1 MPAPSEV
8 TRQLDS
14 TLSQLR
20 ARVRRYVLLEGLA
33 LVIAV
38 IGFGFWLGY
47 FADEL
52 HFGARRL
59 ELPKWIRI
67 GFTIVVVATAVTVFS
82 TWVIGRLWTRFG
94 RRMLAIVLERR
105 FPQLGDRLI
114 TAIEL
119 QNAPRAHDSP
129 LAELM
134 WQRTAAQAADALKG
148 VDLNDVFNPKPLK
161 HALVFAGVL
170 LASIAAMGTANA
182 AGVQR
187 WFNAFVLGRDDYWEP
202 YRKSAMA
209 VHVIAEPGR
218 RVREFDAN
226 GVYRHPRG
234 ADLTIEAESAEG
246 KLAPHKATLSF
257 RSFGSTGVARG
268 SAPMSRSG
276 DRIFRSTL
284 ARVIDDHELWVTAGD
299 YVNRHPFRIQIVE
312 PPRIDRL
319 ELRCDY
325 PSYTGLDA
333 VEDKPVIVQSLQTSL
348 PMETSFELQAV
359 ANKPLIAVVLRC
371 EPFELRFARKRESA
385 SQAEQGPILLIRDG
399 ATASIRTV
407 QLGGNE
413 SWFSEDGLSF
423 SVPMKVSLKGGEQLA
438 ALTDGALPPIPI
450 PPIAPFQILLE
461 DEDDVYSTEPTS
473 ITITGVP
480 DLDPVV
486 DVRLSGVSN
495 VVTRLAELPVRGRI
509 TDDYGVRKAEFGY
522 EILPDAAEVAA
533 GAKGPG
539 LKLSPLKLQPENQR
553 EFPLGPDGAGE
564 RFSLT
569 PLELKDGQR
578 LQLSVY
584 AEDGDDQN
592 GPHRARGEVFT
603 LRVVPGEELL
613 SRLYEKELNLR
624 QRFEQIISE
633 TKRVRDDLKQHE
645 DRTAEWKAAR
655 TSDEKEKKD
664 KVDSLYNSIDASARR
679 SLHQVRTNQTESR
692 AIEVAFGEIR
702 EEMVNNRVDT
712 PALLDRIDR
721 GVVAPLHGIN
731 ETHYPELDDLLAL
744 FALSTERNED
754 PSARIPLARE
764 AVDRLIVRME
774 QVLSEMQRRG
784 NVNEII
790 QQLQN
795 IIERQQKLRDATEQ
809 RKLDELFEDIGKP

>member
-1 MPAPSEV
+1 VPAPSEI

-14 TLSQLR
+14 ALSQLR
-20 ARVRRYVLLEGLA
+20 AQVRRYVVLEGLA
-33 LVIAV
+33 LVVAV
-38 IGFGFWLGY
+38 IGLGFWLGY

-59 ELPKWIRI
+59 ELPKWVRLA
-67 GFTIVVVATAVTVFS
+67 FTIAVAGVAATVFF
-82 TWVIGRLWTRFG
+82 TWVVGRLWTRFG

-114 TAIEL
+114 TAVEL
-119 QNAPRAHDSP
+119 QTSPRVHESP
-129 LAELM
+129 LSELM
-134 WQRTAAQAADALKG
+134 WQRTAAQAAEALKG
-148 VDLNDVFNPKPLK
+148 VNLNDVFNPRPLK
-161 HALVFAGVL
+161 RALVVAGVL
-170 LASIAAMGTANA
+170 LASIAVMGTANA

-187 WFNAFVLGRDDYWEP
+187 WFNAFILGRDDYWEP
-202 YRKSAMA
+202 YRKSAMS
-209 VHVIAEPGR
+209 VHVIAEPGKR
-218 RVREFDAN
+218 QREFDAD

-246 KLAPHKATLSF
+246 KVSPERATLSF
-257 RSFGSTGVARG
+257 RSFGTSGVARG
-268 SAPMSRSG
+268 SAPMSRGG
-276 DRIFRSTL
+276 DRVFRTTL
-284 ARVIDDHELWVTAGD
+284 SRVIDDHELWVTAGD

-312 PPRIDRL
+312 PPRIDRI
-319 ELRCDY
+319 ELHCDY

-333 VEDKPVIVQSLQTSL
+333 VEDRPVLVQSLQTSL
-348 PMETSFELQAV
+348 PMETAFELRAT
-359 ANKPLIAVVLRC
+359 ANKPLVAAVIRC
-371 EPFELRFARKRESA
+371 EQFELRFRRDSA
-385 SQAEQGPILLIRDG
+385 SGSSEEHRPVLIVRD
-399 ATASIRTV
+399 AASGEARTV
-407 QLGGNE
+407 QLGGTE
-413 SWFSEDGLSF
+413 QWFAADGLTF
-423 SVPMKVSLKGGEQLA
+423 RAPMKVSLKGAEALA
-438 ALTDGALPPIPI
+438 SLADGALPPIPI
-450 PPIAPFQILLE
+450 PPVAPLQILLE
-461 DEDDVYSTEPTS
+461 DEDDVFSTEPTS
-473 ITITGVP
+473 ITITGVA

-486 DVRLSGVSN
+486 DVRLWGVSN

-522 EILPDAAEVAA
+522 EILPDPADAAEGVKA
-533 GAKGPG
+533 PP
-539 LKLSPLKLQPENQR
+539 LTLVPLKVQPANER
-553 EFPLGPDGAGE
+553 DFAVGPDGAGE

-569 PLELKDGQR
+569 PLELRDGQR

-624 QRFEQIISE
+624 QRFEQIITE
-633 TKRVRDDLKQHE
+633 TKRVREDLKQHE
-645 DRTAEWKAAR
+645 ERAAEWKAAKAAGEE
-655 TSDEKEKKD
+655 EKSG
-664 KVDSLYNSIDASARR
+664 SLYNALDASARR
-679 SLHQVRTNQTESR
+679 SLHQARTNQTESR
-692 AIEVAFGEIR
+692 GIEIAFGEIR

-721 GVVAPLHGIN
+721 GVVAPLHTIN
-731 ETHYPELDDLLAL
+731 ESDYPDLEGLLAL
-744 FALSTERNED
+744 FALATERNED
-754 PSARIPLARE
+754 PTARIAPARE
-764 AVDRLIVRME
+764 AVERLIARME

-809 RKLDELFEDIGKP
+809 RKLDELFEEIGKP

>member
-1 MPAPSEV
+1 MPSTEV
-8 TRQLDS
+8 TRELDS
-14 TLSQLR
+14 TLSQLK

-33 LVIAV
+33 LVVAV
-38 IGFGFWLGY
+38 FGFGFWLG
-47 FADEL
+47 FMADEL
-52 HFGARRL
+52 HFQARRL
-59 ELPKWIRI
+59 ELPKWFRLAFAI
-67 GFTIVVVATAVTVFS
+67 GVAVIAITVFS

-94 RRMLAIVLERR
+94 RRMLALVLERR

-129 LAELM
+129 LAEIM
-134 WQRTAAQAADALKG
+134 WQRTAAQAAEQLKG
-148 VDLNDVFNPKPLK
+148 VDLGDVFNPVPLK
-161 HALVFAGVL
+161 RSLVVAAIL
-170 LASIAAMGTANA
+170 LGSIAVMGTANA
-182 AGVQR
+182 AGVHR
-187 WFNAFVLGRDDYWEP
+187 WFNAFILGRDDYWEP
-202 YRKSAMA
+202 YRKSAMT
-209 VHVIAEPGR
+209 VHVVAEPGR
-218 RVREFDAN
+218 RVREFDHN

-234 ADLTIEAESAEG
+234 ADLTIEAESADG
-246 KLAPHKATLSF
+246 KVAPQKATLSF

-276 DRIFRSTL
+276 ERLFRSTL

-299 YVNRHPFRIQIVE
+299 YVNRFPFRIQIVE
-312 PPRIDRL
+312 PPRIDRI

-325 PSYTGLDA
+325 PGYTGLDA
-333 VEDKPVIVQSLQTSL
+333 VEDRPVVVQSIQTSL

-359 ANKPLIAVVLRC
+359 TNKPLLSAILRC
-371 EPFELRFARKRESA
+371 EQFELRFARGKNALPDENR
-385 SQAEQGPILLIRDG
+385 PVLLIRD
-399 ATASIRTV
+399 ATSGTIRTV
-407 QLGGNE
+407 QLGGDK
-413 SWFSEDGLSF
+413 SWFSDDGLSF
-423 SVPMKVSLKGGEQLA
+423 RVPMKVSLKGADQLA
-438 ALTDGALPPIPI
+438 ALTDGALPPLPI

-461 DEDDVYSTEPTS
+461 DEDDVFSTEPTS
-473 ITITGVP
+473 LTITGIP
-480 DLDPVV
+480 DVDPVV

-522 EILPDAAEVAA
+522 EILPDPAEAAEGV
-533 GAKGPG
+533 KGPG

-592 GPHRARGEVFT
+592 GPHRSRGEVFT

-624 QRFEQIISE
+624 QRFEQIITE

-645 DRTAEWKAAR
+645 DRTAEWKTAR
-655 TSDEKEKKD
+655 SGGDKD
-664 KVDSLYNSIDASARR
+664 KINSLYNSIDASARR

-692 AIEVAFGEIR
+692 GIEVAFGEIR

-721 GVVAPLHGIN
+721 GVVAPLHAIN

-764 AVDRLIVRME
+764 AVERLIVRME

>member
-1 MPAPSEV
+1 MPAPSEI
-8 TRQLDS
+8 TRQLDAA
-14 TLSQLR
+14 LSQLR

-33 LVIAV
+33 LVVAIV
-38 IGFGFWLGY
+38 GIGFWLGY

-59 ELPKWIRI
+59 ELPKWLRI
-67 GFTIVVVATAVTVFS
+67 GFTILVAGLAAAVFC
-82 TWVIGRLWTRFG
+82 TWVVGRLWTRFG
-94 RRMLAIVLERR
+94 KKMLALVLERR
-105 FPQLGDRLI
+105 FPQFGDRLI
-114 TAIEL
+114 TAVEL
-119 QNAPRAHDSP
+119 QDSPRAHESP
-129 LAELM
+129 LAEIM
-134 WQRTAAQAADALKG
+134 WQRTAAQAAAQLQG
-148 VDLNDVFNPKPLK
+148 VDLADVFNPRPLRR
-161 HALVFAGVL
+161 ALLVAGVL
-170 LASIAAMGTANA
+170 LASILVMGTANA

-187 WFNAFVLGRDDYWEP
+187 WFNAFILGRDDYWEP
-202 YRKSAMA
+202 YRKSAMT
-209 VHVIAEPGR
+209 VRVIAEPGR
-218 RVREFDAN
+218 RVREFDAQ

-246 KLAPHKATLSF
+246 KVAPQRATLSF
-257 RSFGSTGVARG
+257 RSFGAAGVARG
-268 SAPMSRSG
+268 SAPLAKSG
-276 DRIFRSTL
+276 ERLFRTSL
-284 ARVIDDHELWVTAGD
+284 SRVIDDHELWVTAGD
-299 YVNRHPFRIQIVE
+299 YVNRSPFRIEIVD
-312 PPRIDRL
+312 PPRIDRI

-333 VEDKPVIVQSLQTSL
+333 IEDRPVLVQSLQTSL
-348 PMETSFELQAV
+348 PMETAFELQAV
-359 ANKPLIAVVLRC
+359 ANKPLLAAVVRC
-371 EPFELRFARKRESA
+371 EQFELRFRR
-385 SQAEQGPILLIRDG
+385 PIGNAPTGDSRPVLVIRDG
-399 ATASIRTV
+399 DTSTARTIP
-407 QLGGNE
+407 LGGADN
-413 SWFSEDGLSF
+413 WFTADGLGF
-423 SVPMKVSLKGGEQLA
+423 SVPLKVSLNGAEELA
-438 ALTDGALPPIPI
+438 GLTDGALPPLPI
-450 PPIAPFQILLE
+450 PPIAPLQILLE
-461 DEDDVYSTEPTS
+461 DEDEVFCMTPTS
-473 ITITGVP
+473 LTITGVP

-509 TDDYGVRKAEFGY
+509 TDDYGVVKAQFGY
-522 EILPDAAEVAA
+522 EILPEAAELAD

-539 LKLSPLKLQPENQR
+539 LKLLPLKVQPAGQR
-553 EFPLGPDGAGE
+553 EFALGADGAGE
-564 RFSLT
+564 RFPLT
-569 PLELKDGQR
+569 PLELRDGQR
-578 LQLSVY
+578 LQVAVY

-633 TKRVRDDLKQHE
+633 TKRVRDDLLQNE
-645 DRTAEWKAAR
+645 QRAVEWKAAAA
-655 TSDEKEKKD
+655 SGDEGD
-664 KVDSLYNSIDASARR
+664 RSRALYNALDAAARR

-721 GVVAPLHGIN
+721 GVVAPLHQIN
-731 ETHYPELDDLLAL
+731 EASYPELNDLLAL
-744 FALSTERNED
+744 FALSTERRED
-754 PSARIPLARE
+754 PSAKIPPARE
-764 AVDRLIVRME
+764 AIERMIARME

-809 RKLDELFEDIGKP
+809 RKLDELFEGIGNP

>member
-1 MPAPSEV
+1 MPTANDV

-14 TLSQLR
+14 TLAQLR

-33 LVIAV
+33 LVVAV
-38 IGFGFWLGY
+38 VGIGFWLGY

-59 ELPKWIRI
+59 ELPKWLRLA
-67 GFTIVVVATAVTVFS
+67 FTIAVAAVAVTVFS

-94 RRMLAIVLERR
+94 RKMLALVLERR

-129 LAELM
+129 LAEVM
-134 WQRTAAQAADALKG
+134 WQRTAAQAAEALKG
-148 VDLNDVFNPKPLK
+148 VDLDDVFNPRPLK
-161 HALVFAGVL
+161 RALIVAGVL
-170 LASIAAMGTANA
+170 LASIAVMGTANA

-187 WFNAFVLGRDDYWEP
+187 WFNAFILGRDDYWEP

-209 VHVIAEPGR
+209 VRVIAEPGK
-218 RVREFDAN
+218 RVREFGPD

-234 ADLTIEAESAEG
+234 ADLIIEAESFEG
-246 KLAPHKATLSF
+246 KLAPERATLSF
-257 RSFGSTGVARG
+257 RSFGSGGVARG

-276 DRIFRSTL
+276 DRIFRTTL

-299 YVNRHPFRIQIVE
+299 YVNRSPFRIEIVE
-312 PPRIDRL
+312 PPGIDQI

-333 VEDKPVIVQSLQTSL
+333 VEDKPVLVQSLQTSL
-348 PMETSFELQAV
+348 PMETVFELRAV
-359 ANKPLIAVVLRC
+359 ANKPLVGAVIRC
-371 EPFELRFARKRESA
+371 EQFELRFHRSTNASSEESK
-385 SQAEQGPILLIRDG
+385 PVLVIRDA
-399 ATASIRTV
+399 ATATARTIK
-407 QLGGNE
+407 LADE
-413 SWFSEDGLSF
+413 KSWISDDGRQF
-423 SVPMKVSLKGGEQLA
+423 RVPLKVSLHGAEQLA
-438 ALTDGALPPIPI
+438 ALTDGAQPPIPI
-450 PPIAPFQILLE
+450 PPIAPLQILLE
-461 DEDDVYSTEPTS
+461 DEDDVFSTEPTS
-473 ITITGVP
+473 LTITGVA

-486 DVRLSGVSN
+486 DVRLFGVSN

-509 TDDYGVRKAEFGY
+509 TDDYGVRKAQFGY
-522 EILPDAAEVAA
+522 EVLPDPTA
-533 GAKGPG
+533 GAEGDGQKSAGVSY
-539 LKLSPLKLQPENQR
+539 SPLKLQPANQR
-553 EFPLGPDGAGE
+553 EFPLGPEGKGE

-578 LQLSVY
+578 LQIAVY

-592 GPHRARGEVFT
+592 GPHKSRGEVFT

-613 SRLYEKELNLR
+613 GRLYEKELNLR
-624 QRFEQIISE
+624 QRFEQIIAE

-645 DRTAEWKAAR
+645 ERAAEWKAAR
-655 TSDEKEKKD
+655 DSGDKD
-664 KVDSLYNSIDASARR
+664 KIASLYNSIDASARR

-702 EEMVNNRVDT
+702 DEMVNNRVDT
-712 PALLDRIDR
+712 KELLERIDR
-721 GVVAPLHGIN
+721 GVVAPLHNIN
-731 ETHYPELDDLLAL
+731 EADYPELNDLLSL
-744 FALSTERNED
+744 FALSTERGED
-754 PSARIPLARE
+754 PSAKIPPARE
-764 AVDRLIVRME
+764 TVDRIIVKME

-809 RKLDELFEDIGKP
+809 RKLDELFEGLDKP